1 MPWGTA
7 DIGVLP
13 VVLVAG
19 DDEWDGLVDWL
30 VDWRVDWRVD
40 WLVDWVVVVERG
52 WASVFETLART
63 WWLAEVVDPVRPK
76 ASGVARASAPAEIAP

>member
-30 VDWRVDWRVD
+30 VDWR
-40 WLVDWVVVVERG
+40 VDWVVVVERG

>member
-1 MPWGTA
+1 
-7 DIGVLP
+7 
-13 VVLVAG
+13 
-19 DDEWDGLVDWL
+19 
-30 VDWRVDWRVD
+30 
-40 WLVDWVVVVERG
+40 VVVVERG